1 MVYHQKK
8 TRLLANIK
16 THEIYKF
23 INLPIYSV
31 FCGCSARLQT
41 LGELNLDVNREINLK
56 SSPTNTKEQGNKMPS
71 MKINVIMLA
80 VGSFL
85 LGAAWGVIIF
95 TSTWGFGDTLFNPST
110 SLDVT
115 SFNLIYGCLTF
126 IGVLLIVIGVL
137 NLFWKKPW
145 KNRG

>member
-1 MVYHQKK
+1 
-8 TRLLANIK
+8 
-16 THEIYKF
+16 
-23 INLPIYSV
+23 
-31 FCGCSARLQT
+31 
-41 LGELNLDVNREINLK
+41 
-56 SSPTNTKEQGNKMPS
+56 MPS